1 MMKGTLTLL
10 LIAMVALMGFASA
23 YPTVNEN
30 LSYSFAKTVYD
41 VQGNPSLSGT
51 QSGAFSYCPGVEG
64 YPSDGNTAALIQTK
78 VVSAGGAM
86 DMYPNNTGSTWQKVV
101 QGGSSTLNMLALD
114 PQDTDAELTAQVGTY
129 QSVSF
134 SGPYADYAA
143 SFADNAQVGTN
154 NFCDIRDPQADGDNS
169 VSWCGNAWI
178 DESSTSSGAITKV
191 SSDDVRIAEGTHRH
205 SDLDWTVSRWLD
217 WRCLYE
223 RRICGILSVLR
234 TQRRPSQQRNTDNG
248 HGHNKPHLEQR
259 RRPKRAHDLNRLK
272 DNQS

>member
-191 SSDDVRIAEGTHRH
+191 SSDDVRIAEGTIGTQT
-205 SDLDWTVSRWLD
+205 WTGLSADGWTGDVYMNGGSVA
-217 WRCLYE
+217 YSQFYGPNVVPVNS
-223 RRICGILSVLR
+223 GIQTTATATTSHTWNNGVGPSVP
-234 TQRRPSQQRNTDNG
+234 TI
-248 HGHNKPHLEQR
+248 
-259 RRPKRAHDLNRLK
+259 
-272 DNQS
+272 